1 MEGVDGTC
9 KEGRNRSSP
18 AAEEP
23 PGILPLFDQMED
35 VDRTC
40 DEGGK
45 KSSSAAGDEPPG
57 ISYFLYNFIH
67 SFLKFKFYMF
77 TSYLVH
83 L

>member
-9 KEGRNRSSP
+9 NEGRNRSSP

-45 KSSSAAGDEPPG
+45 KSSSDAGDEPHG
-57 ISYFLYNFIH
+57 SVIFFIILYIH
-67 SFLKFKFYMF
+67 F
-77 TSYLVH
+77 
-83 L
+83 